1 MKTLYDRLKPEF
13 KVKLK
18 EEAVNYP
25 SLVQGITN
33 VLKDNYFYTFLTKLL
48 FTNKKSTGDYLN
60 ELFFEF
66 RFKINTIERPTL
78 PKYVKVDVKGGV

>member
-25 SLVQGITN
+25 SLVQGITK
-33 VLKDNYFYTFLTKLL
+33 VLKDNYFYSHLTVGQARDLIS
-48 FTNKKSTGDYLN
+48 FTDSALGQLASFDLMYGDKFFTQD
-60 ELFFEF
+60 EL
-66 RFKINTIERPTL
+66 
-78 PKYVKVDVKGGV
+78 